1 MDNLKIYC
9 MCLDNNYLDIVK
21 KLNYIPVG
29 LKNKN
34 FSKEWL
40 TDNTLDNISKKNPYY
55 GEYTFYYW
63 YWKNLLQNKKENEW
77 VGFCS
82 YRELWGKKKNIKDK
96 TSINSL
102 LEYLPKEWENYEVI
116 IGEPTI
122 LNKPKFIKVLKDG
135 KLASLRNFKEIFKS
149 KFSIRYQFDMYHGNG
164 NLDKAIKLLPEKDMK
179 DFNSFVRENTSFN
192 QGNMFIT
199 KSSEIINKYFDEV
212 FSWLKKC
219 ENIFGFNLTGYNKIR
234 MYAFLAERFL
244 AYWFQKYTKYLEW
257 PVIYCDIG
265 KNKNLYE
272 ENKI

>member
-1 MDNLKIYC
+1 
-9 MCLDNNYLDIVK
+9 MCLDSNYLDIVK
-21 KLNYIPVG
+21 KLNYVPVG

-34 FSKEWL
+34 FSKEWV
-40 TDNTLDNISKKNPYY
+40 TDNTLDNISEKNPYY

-63 YWKNLLQNKKENEW
+63 YWKNLLKNKKENEW

-164 NLDKAIKLLPEKDMK
+164 NLDKAIKLLPKKDME

-265 KNKNLYE
+265 KNRNLYE